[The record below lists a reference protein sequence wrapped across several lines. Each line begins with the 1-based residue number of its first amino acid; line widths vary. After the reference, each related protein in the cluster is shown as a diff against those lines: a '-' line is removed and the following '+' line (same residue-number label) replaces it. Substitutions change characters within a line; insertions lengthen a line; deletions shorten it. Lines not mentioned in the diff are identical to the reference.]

1 MILHMMRRG
10 IAAAGVLSIA
20 ASLWLAA
27 PGAAAAQDAE
37 KAQALVDKARLT
49 VDAFR
54 GDPNMGAMRDLV
66 ARAKAVLVVPQL
78 LKAGFIIGGEGGSG
92 VLLTRSD
99 AGWSA
104 PAFYSMA
111 AGSIGLQIGAQA
123 SEVVLIFMTERA
135 IDAVLHNKVK
145 LGADASAAAGPVG
158 VGIEAAT
165 TTNLRDDIYTYARSK
180 GLFAGASFEGAV
192 LSEREKFN
200 SAYYGGPVSPAEIIM
215 QRTVDREGANALRAA
230 LDALIAASGGTGG

>member
-99 AGWSA
+99 AGWS
-104 PAFYSMA
+104 S
-111 AGSIGLQIGAQA
+111 SVA
-123 SEVVLIFMTERA
+123 STMKRRVPSESDE
-135 IDAVLHNKVK
+135 
-145 LGADASAAAGPVG
+145 AS
-158 VGIEAAT
+158 
-165 TTNLRDDIYTYARSK
+165 K
-180 GLFAGASFEGAV
+180 
-192 LSEREKFN
+192 
-200 SAYYGGPVSPAEIIM
+200 
-215 QRTVDREGANALRAA
+215 
-230 LDALIAASGGTGG
+230 

>member
-1 MILHMMRRG
+1 MIQQPIRRAIATAG
-10 IAAAGVLSIA
+10 VVLIAAG
-20 ASLWLAA
+20 LWLAA
-27 PGAAAAQDAE
+27 PRAAAAQDAE
-37 KAQALVDKARLT
+37 EAQALVDKARIT

-54 GDPNMGAMRDLV
+54 FDPNMGAMRDLV
-66 ARAKAVLVVPQL
+66 ERAKGVMVVPQL

-92 VLLTRSD
+92 VLLTRNE

-158 VGIEAAT
+158 AGIEAAT
-165 TTNLRDDIYTYARSK
+165 TTNLRDDIYTYSRSK

-192 LSEREKFN
+192 LSPREKFN
-200 SAYYGGPVSPAEIIM
+200 RAYYGGAVSPEQIVM
-215 QRTVDREGANALRAA
+215 QRTVDSAGANALRTA
-230 LDALIAASGGTGG
+230 LDALIAASGGAGG

>member
-1 MILHMMRRG
+1 MRL
-10 IAAAGVLSIA
+10 AAAFI
-20 ASLWLAA
+20 LAA
-27 PGAAAAQDAE
+27 GLGLAGPGVAVAQDAQD
-37 KAQALVDKARLT
+37 AQALVDKARLT

-54 GDPNMGAMRDLV
+54 ADPNMGAMRDLV
-66 ARAKAVLVVPQL
+66 ARAKGVLVVPQL

-92 VLLTRSD
+92 VLLTRGE

-135 IDAVLHNKVK
+135 IDAVLHNKIK
-145 LGADASAAAGPVG
+145 LGADASATAGPVG
-158 VGIEAAT
+158 IGIEAAT
-165 TTNLRDDIYTYARSK
+165 TTNLRDDIYTYSRSK

-192 LSEREKFN
+192 LSAREKLN
-200 SAYYGGPVSPAEIIM
+200 RAYYERSVSPEEIVL
-215 QRTVDREGANALRAA
+215 QRSVDHRGADALRAA
-230 LDALIAASGGTGG
+230 LDALLAAAGRAGG